1 MKITIR
7 TQTARLETNIE
18 VKIQKGYTRAFDSN
32 RETITPNYDAK
43 GEPLHSAIVSFF
55 SSKLNSRRYRGTHY
69 EWVLKIDCLPIVVSY
84 DGKYKING
92 TALPLISVA
101 NALARVTYFSCFE
114 DNKNVSKLVSVLV
127 ESITVPEPVSY
138 VLENRAPYHFY
149 SDYSKQEVRLNVQ
162 PIGDKKYAIEISDS
176 VWGEISQK
184 DLVTFVNSYRDKKKR
199 GNWNNLSPKMLYS
212 KLIGEEP
219 SEGQLKLM
227 KAFLSQNRTQDIV
240 ERRAKE
246 LIVETCDRLPNHFFY
261 HKEEVEK
268 GTTKVLDCMMHG
280 GTVTEENNEWL
291 FVRGKLYDWKIRKA
305 HNGQSRQSVNTFVY
319 NSVTDRVKT
328 GQVQNEDGEWVDTFK
343 KETTYLWRGPICVD
357 NLAFNG
363 ATSVGDQMV
372 ARGYAF
378 LNDEVTINLINT
390 IGGNLNTKDMS
401 EHRLDFEYLLENDL
415 GALL

>member
-1 MKITIR
+1 MRIVIR
-7 TQTARLETNIE
+7 TQTDSLETNIE
-18 VKIQKGYTRAFDSN
+18 AKIQRGFTSAFDG
-32 RETITPNYDAK
+32 RRQTITPNYDAK
-43 GEPLHSAIVSFF
+43 GDPLHSAIVSFF
-55 SSKLNSRRYRGTHY
+55 MQKLNSRRYGGTHY
-69 EWVLKIDCLPIVVSY
+69 EWVLNIDCLMVVVSY

-92 TALPLISVA
+92 TPLPLVSVA

-114 DNKNVSKLVSVLV
+114 DNKNISKLMSVLID
-127 ESITVPEPVSY
+127 SITIPEPVSY

-149 SDYSKQEVRLNVQ
+149 SDYKKQEVRLNVQ
-162 PIGDKKYAIEISDS
+162 PIGNSKYAIEISDS

-184 DLVTFVNSYRDKKKR
+184 DLVTFVNSYRDSKKR

-212 KLIGEEP
+212 RLIGEEP

-246 LIVETCDRLPNHFFY
+246 LIVETCERLPNHFLY
-261 HKEEVEK
+261 HKEEVEE
-268 GTTKVLDCMMHG
+268 GETLVMDSGLR
-280 GTVTEENNEWL
+280 VNSENNEWL

-305 HNGQSRQSVNTFVY
+305 HNAQSRQSVSTFVY
-319 NSVTDRVKT
+319 NTITDRIKT
-328 GQVQNEDGEWVDTFK
+328 GQVQNENGEWVDTFK
-343 KETTYLWRGPICVD
+343 EEKKFLWRGPICVD

-363 ATSVGDQMV
+363 ATSIGDQMV

-390 IGGNLNTKDMS
+390 INGNLDTKDMS
-401 EHRLDFEYLLENDL
+401 EHRLDFEDLLENDL
-415 GALL
+415 GVLL

>member
-7 TQTARLETNIE
+7 TQTARLETNLEIK
-18 VKIQKGYTRAFDSN
+18 VQKGYTRGFDSS
-32 RETITPNYDAK
+32 RATITPNYDAK

-55 SSKLNSRRYRGTHY
+55 KSKLNSRRYNGTHY
-69 EWVLKIDCLPIVVSY
+69 EWVLNIDCLPIVVSY

-149 SDYSKQEVRLNVQ
+149 SDYTKQEVRLNVQ

-246 LIVETCDRLPNHFFY
+246 LIVETCNRLPHHFFY
-261 HKEEVEK
+261 HKEEVEE
-268 GTTKVLDCMMHG
+268 GTSRIVENKV
-280 GTVTEENNEWL
+280 TITPENNEWL

-305 HNGQSRQSVNTFVY
+305 HNSQSRQSVSTYVY
-319 NSVTDRVKT
+319 NSITDSVKT

-343 KETTYLWRGPICVD
+343 EEKTYLWRGPICVD

-363 ATSVGDQMV
+363 ATSIGDQMV

-378 LNDEVTINLINT
+378 LNDEVTIRLINT
-390 IGGNLNTKDMS
+390 ISGNLNTKDMS
-401 EHRLDFEYLLENDL
+401 EHRLDFEDLLENDL
-415 GALL
+415 GVLL